1 MKMLDRSRPYSEVI
15 GMARVRYGQDGAY
28 FSVDGREVVEAEAFE
43 SVVEAAPP
51 VTREELEKLHWTKLR
66 ARARALD
73 IEYTNREEAI
83 EAILSHG

>member
-1 MKMLDRSRPYSEVI
+1 MKMLDRSRPYSQVI
-15 GMARVRYGQDGAY
+15 GMARARFGQDGTY
-28 FSVDGREVVEAEAFE
+28 FDVDGREVGGADLEP
-43 SVVEAAPP
+43 VVEAQPP

-73 IEYTNREEAI
+73 IEYTNREEAV